1 MGCEVDGR
9 FFTWKI
15 FFPQKLIGPYFT
27 FFANTCPPWIWSY
40 LVVKFFTTWTV
51 HPHISGHRKSKRL
64 FPCAE
69 VSACSKHNHF
79 HFKRMQDSKGKCM
92 KMHENFKNCGGKK
105 ITFWTAEF
113 EQPNNN
119 LFAEF
124 RGEFSQVVSHG
135 THIRFPRYWGYTKRD
150 TPPRE
155 VRPRMVRRAGG
166 WFHRELSTNK
176 FLKIG
181 LYPREA
187 PKSLLRCS

>member
-1 MGCEVDGR
+1 MENILSAKINWSLLHIFCKYVSSMDTELPGS
-9 FFTWKI
+9 KI
-15 FFPQKLIGPYFT
+15 FYHLNHSSPHFRTPKIKKVVPLCWGECLLKAQSFPFQKD
-27 FFANTCPPWIWSY
+27 ARQQ
-40 LVVKFFTTWTV
+40 VKM
-51 HPHISGHRKSKRL
+51 R
-64 FPCAE
+64 
-69 VSACSKHNHF
+69 
-79 HFKRMQDSKGKCM
+79 
-92 KMHENFKNCGGKK
+92 ENAWKFQELWRKK

-155 VRPRMVRRAGG
+155 VRPRMVRRAVG
-166 WFHRELSTNK
+166 WFQRELSTNK